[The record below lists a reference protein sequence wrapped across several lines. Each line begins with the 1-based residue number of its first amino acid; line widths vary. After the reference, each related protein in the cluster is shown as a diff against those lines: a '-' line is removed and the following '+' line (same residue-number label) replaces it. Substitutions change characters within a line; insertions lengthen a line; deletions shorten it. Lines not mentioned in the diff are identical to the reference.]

1 MIRGARV
8 NPAKSLVERRIQLIY
23 HLSNRVMLK
32 PLEDHVNKI
41 SATIGKKTKQHPFK
55 YRCIDSLL
63 LKSIILTKEKLD
75 DK

>member
-41 SATIGKKTKQHPFK
+41 SATNGKKTKQD
-55 YRCIDSLL
+55 ILL
-63 LKSIILTKEKLD
+63 NTDRFSIIKID
-75 DK
+75 YFDKRKIR

>member
-1 MIRGARV
+1 
-8 NPAKSLVERRIQLIY
+8 
-23 HLSNRVMLK
+23 MLK

>member
-41 SATIGKKTKQHPFK
+41 SATNRKKTKQD
-55 YRCIDSLL
+55 ILL
-63 LKSIILTKEKLD
+63 NTDRFSIIKID
-75 DK
+75 YFDKRKIR